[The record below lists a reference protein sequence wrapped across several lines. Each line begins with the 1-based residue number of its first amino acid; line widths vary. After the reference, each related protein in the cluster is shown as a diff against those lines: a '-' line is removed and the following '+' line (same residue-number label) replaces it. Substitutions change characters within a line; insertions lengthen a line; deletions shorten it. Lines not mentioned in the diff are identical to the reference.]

1 MIITIDGPSG
11 TGKSTIA
18 KRLAE
23 RLGYLHVNS
32 GALYRSLAW
41 FLLKES
47 VDLSKEKD
55 VAAALVHFKPSMK
68 KERFFV
74 GERDVTEE
82 LRTQEI
88 ANSASQIST
97 YPFVRAALLNV
108 QRKFADQCC
117 VFEGRD
123 MGTVV
128 FPNAELKIFL
138 MATSKVRAKRRL
150 KELKERFPNEV
161 FDFQKILEE
170 TDERDYRD
178 STRAVAPLKCPE
190 DAFVIDSTSLTI
202 KQVLD
207 KAYAF
212 WEKWTK
218 RQIGFRGKEMKSL
231 YRVTIFCTY
240 IFFRLFYR
248 LKIYGIDHFYRG
260 SGIIAANHISFFDPP
275 IIASSWPEEMHFLAR
290 ESLFKGCLGRFI
302 TALNSHPIAGD
313 AGDIAIFKKIHQLLK
328 EGKKVNLYPE
338 GSRYSDDEIHEIK
351 AGVALIAQK
360 AGCPIVPVYIYGPH
374 LIWPRENKLPK
385 LWGKITCIFG
395 SPIRYEEFEELP
407 KRDAMEAITKHLEV
421 SLKGLRAWYL
431 AGAKGSPP

>member
-18 KRLAE
+18 KKLAT

-41 FLLKES
+41 FLQREGIDLADKEAIADALK
-47 VDLSKEKD
+47 
-55 VAAALVHFKPSMK
+55 HFKPSQK
-68 KERFFV
+68 NERFFV
-74 GERDVTEE
+74 GEHEVTEE

-88 ANSASQIST
+88 ANSASQISA
-97 YPFVRAALLNV
+97 YPFVRAALLDV
-108 QRKFADQCC
+108 QRQFASQRC

-128 FPNAELKIFL
+128 FPEAELKIYL

-150 KELKERFPNEV
+150 KELKERFPDRS

-202 KQVLD
+202 EQVLE
-207 KAYAF
+207 KAYGF

-218 RQIGFRGKEMKSL
+218 RQIGFRGKKMKFL
-231 YRVTIFCTY
+231 YRTTIFFTY

-248 LKIYGIDHFYRG
+248 LKIYGSDHFYRG
-260 SGIIAANHISFFDPP
+260 SGIIASNHISFFDPP

-290 ESLFKGCLGRFI
+290 ESLFKGLFGRFI

-313 AGDIAIFKKIHQLLK
+313 AGDIAIFKKIHHLLK

-338 GSRYSDDEIHEIK
+338 GSRYSDGEIHEIK
-351 AGVALIAQK
+351 AGVALIVQK
-360 AGCPIVPVYIYGPH
+360 AGCPIVPAYIYGAH
-374 LIWPRENKLPK
+374 LIWPRESKFPK
-385 LWGKITCIFG
+385 LWGKIACVFG
-395 SPIRYEEFEELP
+395 SPIRYEDFEKLP
-407 KRDAMEAITKHLEV
+407 KREAMAAITHRLEE
-421 SLKGLRAWYL
+421 SLKGLRSWYL